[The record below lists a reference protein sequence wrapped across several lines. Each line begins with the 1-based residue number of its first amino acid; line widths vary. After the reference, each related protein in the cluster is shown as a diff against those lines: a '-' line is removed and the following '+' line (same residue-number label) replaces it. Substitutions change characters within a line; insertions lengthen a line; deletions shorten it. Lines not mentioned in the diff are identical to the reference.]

1 MKFFVPKVTEA
12 QRQKSSIRPLLS
24 GQREVLAM
32 RFFPIVLFRLW
43 ARHEGSV
50 YKQEVGQEE
59 EKDGRTNGDL
69 VFFII
74 ETAGLFLTY
83 THDRG
88 IAGSEGPIFTGTQ
101 DVVNVEYFED
111 YKPN

>member
-12 QRQKSSIRPLLS
+12 QKAEEFYQAVVESAKRTS
-24 GQREVLAM
+24 GYKILPNRV
-32 RFFPIVLFRLW
+32 FRLW
-43 ARHEGSV
+43 ARHEGSL
-50 YKQEVGQEE
+50 YKYEVGQEE
-59 EKDGRTNGDL
+59 EKNGRTNGDL
-69 VFFII
+69 VFVIV

-83 THDRG
+83 THARG